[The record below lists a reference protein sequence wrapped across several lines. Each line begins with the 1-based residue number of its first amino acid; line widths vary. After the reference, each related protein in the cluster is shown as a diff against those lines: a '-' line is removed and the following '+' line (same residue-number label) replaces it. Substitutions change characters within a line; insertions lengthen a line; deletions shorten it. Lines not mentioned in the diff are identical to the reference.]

1 MFIKTG
7 DLQPITIVE
16 PKDVSPEETEK
27 AVKQVKEEVLKA
39 AEKEEKK
46 DVQ

>member
-7 DLQPITIVE
+7 DLQPIAIVE
-16 PKDVSPEETEK
+16 PKDISPEETEK
-27 AVKQVKEEVLKA
+27 AVKQVKEEVMKA
-39 AEKEEKK
+39 ADQKEKK